1 MIRITATAMT
11 KAMAGMTREGTHPEA
26 QALTL
31 VLLFQQQ
38 VHLHLPVVGLRAR
51 AKHQEAQAL
60 TLVLLLQ
67 RQVHLHLS
75 AVRLRA

>member
-1 MIRITATAMT
+1 MIRITTTVMT

-31 VLLFQQQ
+31 VLFQQQ
-38 VHLHLPVVGLRAR
+38 VHLHLSAVHLRAR
-51 AKHQEAQAL
+51 AKHREAQAL

-67 RQVHLHLS
+67 QVHLHLP
-75 AVRLRA
+75 VVHLRA